1 MNARPDIS
9 WMERIPLM
17 HGPWDE
23 PGWSCCGDPDCL
35 RVEKCRDSE
44 RMDAAYLQWRAE
56 QEEAATGER

>member
-1 MNARPDIS
+1 
-9 WMERIPLM
+9 MERIPLM

-23 PGWSCCGDPDCL
+23 PGWSCCGDPDCW

-56 QEEAATGER
+56 QDAANGER